1 VLVQQKAGAPREARP
16 RPVSSYELF
25 RAAESLAACEL
36 RSWRAPVSAL
46 AISLAEIPESRA
58 SSWRPKP
65 FLNLRLRS
73 CFPFIFSPFS
83 KGRSPAPLG
92 SYTPNPLKSS
102 PGRKCKSPLQQPLIL
117 RGLFSCAA
125 TILDGRTPLQR
136 GVDHG
141 LQRTSTIRNGPRR
154 PYPVAPPPTVR
165 APLISLSTGG
175 MREPT
180 HDEGRSP
187 D

>member
-1 VLVQQKAGAPREARP
+1 MGKVLLVVLLVVVALFVIGWFLRRRGGASLARTRRAGVPREARP
-16 RPVSSYELF
+16 RPVGSYELF

-46 AISLAEIPESRA
+46 AISPAEIPESRA

-125 TILDGRTPLQR
+125 TILDGRTPL
-136 GVDHG
+136 HP
-141 LQRTSTIRNGPRR
+141 PR
-154 PYPVAPPPTVR
+154 
-165 APLISLSTGG
+165 L
-175 MREPT
+175 
-180 HDEGRSP
+180 
-187 D
+187 